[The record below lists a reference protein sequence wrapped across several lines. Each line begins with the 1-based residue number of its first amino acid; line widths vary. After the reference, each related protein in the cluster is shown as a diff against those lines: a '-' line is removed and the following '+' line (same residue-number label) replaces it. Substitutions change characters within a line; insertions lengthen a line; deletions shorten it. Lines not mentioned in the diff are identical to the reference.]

1 MMVGMQKVISLM
13 VLTLLLPV
21 CVPDTA
27 LSGAPRKLAD
37 GYPNKPITIIADWG
51 AGGGMGTTLRTL
63 APKFQ
68 EITGVPLNMIYGVK
82 GGNGLVANQ
91 KVMKEPADGYTMF
104 DFSPDFVINS
114 ILKRGNHD
122 YSLAVPCVRLQKD
135 TSAWHVRADSPF
147 KTIEDLIGNARKNPG
162 KLVVG
167 GIGKATMEEL
177 IVGAFAEA
185 AGIEVKYVSF
195 NGAPESVAALLGG
208 HIDVYHDEP
217 GPVAANMESGQLRTL
232 LVMAEKRLRLLPD
245 VPSSV
250 ELGYQVT
257 SGRYRALGVK
267 KGTPEERL
275 KYLAQAFIDAMDTP
289 EYRKLEKDWF
299 LEHRPG
305 GPEELAKERD
315 NDVKAYTAVLKK
327 LGYLT
332 Q

>member
-1 MMVGMQKVISLM
+1 MKTGTLKAGMLVALL
-13 VLTLLLPV
+13 VLVVTYFPG
-21 CVPDTA
+21 TA
-27 LSGAPRKLAD
+27 FSASPRKLAD

-114 ILKRGNHD
+114 VLKRGNHD
-122 YSLAVPCVRLQKD
+122 YSQGIPCVRLHKD
-135 TSAWHVRADSPF
+135 VSAWHVRADSPF
-147 KTIEDLIGNARKNPG
+147 KTIHDLINYAKKNPG

-177 IVGAFAEA
+177 IVGGFALA
-185 AGIEVKYVSF
+185 AEIDVKYVSF

-208 HIDVYHDEP
+208 HIDVYNDES
-217 GPVAANMESGQLRTL
+217 GPVSANMESGQIRTL
-232 LVMAEKRLRLLPD
+232 VVMSEKRLKFLPN
-245 VPSSV
+245 VPTSV
-250 ELGYQVT
+250 ELGYNVT

-267 KGTPEERL
+267 RGTPEERV
-275 KYLAQAFIDAMDTP
+275 KYLAQAFIDAQDTP
-289 EYRKLEKDWF
+289 EYKKLVKDWF
-299 LEHRPG
+299 LEDKPG
-305 GPEELAKERD
+305 GPSELQQEWE
-315 NDVKAYTAVLKK
+315 NDRKTYSVVLKK
-327 LGYLT
+327 LGFISE
-332 Q
+332 

>member
-1 MMVGMQKVISLM
+1 MKAGMQKAVGLAA
-13 VLTLLLPV
+13 LTLLLSV
-21 CVPDTA
+21 CVPDA
-27 LSGAPRKLAD
+27 ARSGAPKKLAD
-37 GYPNKPITIIADWG
+37 GYPNTPITIIADWG

-135 TSAWHVRADSPF
+135 TSALHVRADSPF
-147 KTIEDLIGNARKNPG
+147 KTIQDLIGYAKKNPG
-162 KLVVG
+162 KLVFG

-177 IVGAFAEA
+177 IVGALALA
-185 AGIEVKYVSF
+185 AGIDVKYVSF

-217 GPVAANMESGQLRTL
+217 GPVAANMESGQIRTL
-232 LVMAEKRLRLLPD
+232 LVMADKRLRLLPD
-245 VPSSV
+245 VPTSV

-257 SGRYRALGVK
+257 SGRYRGLGVK
-267 KGTPEERL
+267 KGTPEERV
-275 KYLAQAFIDAMDTP
+275 KYLAQAFIDSQDTP
-289 EYRKLEKDWF
+289 EWRKLEKDWF

-305 GPEELAKERD
+305 GPSELQQEWE
-315 NDVKAYTAVLKK
+315 NDRKAYTAVLKQ
-327 LGYLT
+327 LGFISE
-332 Q
+332 